1 MVRPF
6 FTNIRL
12 LILTIVLILGWG
24 LSSYQGLPRQE
35 DPELVARTAVVTTAF
50 PGASA
55 ERVEALVTTVLEEE
69 IAEIEEVDVL
79 SSTSRVGFSSVSV
92 ELVDAVEKAQPIWS
106 KVRDEM
112 DDAAARLPVGAAE
125 PELEETNMKAYTLLA
140 SLTWTL
146 PDAPNYAVLRR
157 YAEELAVIM
166 RGVEGTEEVEFF
178 GSPDEEILVEID
190 AAELVGVG
198 LSPQQLA
205 NQVSLSDAKVSAG
218 QLRSPDQTIAME
230 VESELETLEQI
241 RQIPVQTGDGQFT
254 RLSDIAS
261 VDRGV
266 RSPLTDQAIVSG
278 KPAVVVGVM
287 MKSGLRIDQWA
298 ADMRSEIEAFG
309 DRVPNGVSLDI
320 IFDQSGYVADRIS
333 VLLLNLLIGVAL
345 VIGVTLVS
353 MGWQSAITVGAALPL
368 SIFAVFG
375 WMSVFGVPI
384 HQMSVTGLIIAL
396 GLLIDNAIVVVDEVQ
411 MEMQHGEE
419 PLHAVTKTVTYLQV
433 PLFASTLTTV
443 MTFLPIYLLPG
454 GAGEF
459 VGSIALSV
467 ILSLISSLVISLT
480 VIAALAGRLLGNS
493 RQKYEQIVSRQQS
506 AGGQGSAPLPV
517 PAKPGIRD
525 LIVMTL
531 MQPGAW
537 WNDGISLPRLG
548 KPYRWSIGRV
558 VARPRLAIALSLSL
572 PLMGFILAQTL
583 DNQFFPL
590 LDRDQFHIEV
600 EFSSQSAIEQ
610 TKAKVM
616 QAREA
621 ILAHENVE
629 DVHWFVGESVPK
641 FYYNLTG
648 SRQNQPYYAQ
658 AMVQLKSEDGVG
670 ALVQD
675 LQGELDA
682 LLPAARVI
690 VQKFQQGPPFPAP
703 VEMRLYGPDLNEL
716 RRLGM
721 EVRAMMT
728 TIPDVIQVRDDLTE
742 GRPKLGLTVDN
753 EQVQQAGLN
762 NTAIAQQLAAYS
774 EGVTG
779 GAVLESTENLPVR
792 VRLTNRDRAS
802 LEALASL
809 DLRPD
814 QAQDRAF
821 RPTSALGEFN
831 LVPQLASIARRE
843 EQRVNTVQAFIT
855 TGVLPDTVLTAL
867 QAKLAA
873 ENFELPPGYRY
884 EFGGEYAERQTAVG
898 NLLLYAPILGLIMLT
913 ALVLSLGSFRQAGI
927 IAAVAVASI
936 GMALFSLKIFG
947 SLLGFMAIV
956 GTMGLVGIAINDS
969 IVVLSAFNEDPE
981 ASQGNPKAVQ
991 QVLIKCTR
999 HVVTTTVTTMTGFI
1013 PLLADGDPFWRPLA
1027 IAIAGGIGGSSLLAL
1042 YFVPAAYILL
1052 CGQRKRSD
1060 SSPPDSSADFS
1071 QRPMPFSCGACK
1083 TNV

>member
-6 FTNIRL
+6 FTNLRL
-12 LILTIVLILGWG
+12 LLLTIILILGWG

-35 DPELVARTAVVTTAF
+35 DPELVARTAIVTTAF

-79 SSTSRVGFSSVSV
+79 SSSSRVGFSSVSV
-92 ELVDAVEKAQPIWS
+92 ELVDAVENAQPIWS

-112 DDAAARLPVGAAE
+112 DDAASRFPAGAAE
-125 PELEETNMKAYTLLA
+125 PELEETNMKAYTILT
-140 SLTWTL
+140 SLTWNL
-146 PDAPNYAVLRR
+146 PDDPNYAVLRR

-178 GSPDEEILVEID
+178 GNPDEEILVEID

-198 LSPQQLA
+198 LTPQQLA

-218 QLRSPDQTIAME
+218 QLRSPDQNIAIE

-241 RQIPVQTGDGQFT
+241 RQIPVQTGAGQFT

-261 VDRGV
+261 VNRGV
-266 RSPLTDQAIVSG
+266 RYPLTDQAIVSG
-278 KPAVVVGVM
+278 QPAVVVGVM

-298 ADMRSEIEAFG
+298 AEMRSEIEAFR
-309 DRVPNGVSLDI
+309 DRVPDGVSLDI

-333 VLLLNLLIGVAL
+333 ALLLNLLIGVVL

-353 MGWQSAITVGAALPL
+353 MGWKSAIAVGAALPL

-375 WMSVFGVPI
+375 WMNVFGVPI

-411 MEMQHGEE
+411 MEMQHGED
-419 PLHAVTKTVTYLQV
+419 PLHAVTQTVKYLQV

-467 ILSLISSLVISLT
+467 ILSLVSSLAISLT
-480 VIAALAGRLLGNS
+480 VIAALAGRMLGNS
-493 RQKYEQIVSRQQS
+493 SDRYEEACQKPHKSWLDQ
-506 AGGQGSAPLPV
+506 L
-517 PAKPGIRD
+517 
-525 LIVMTL
+525 VML
-531 MQPGAW
+531 MMTPGAW
-537 WNDGISLPRLG
+537 WNDGLTLPRLG

-558 VARPRLAIALSLSL
+558 VARPRLAIALSLSV

-590 LDRDQFHIEV
+590 LDRDQFHVEV
-600 EFSSQSAIEQ
+600 EFSSQTAIEQ
-610 TKAKVM
+610 TEAKVM
-616 QAREA
+616 QARDA
-621 ILAHENVE
+621 IMAHENVE
-629 DVHWFVGESVPK
+629 DVHWSLGESVPK

-648 SRQNQPYYAQ
+648 GHESQSYYAQ
-658 AMVQLKSEDGVG
+658 AMVQLKSDDGVG
-670 ALVQD
+670 ELVQE

-682 LLPAARVI
+682 LLPSARVI
-690 VQKFQQGPPFPAP
+690 VQKFQQGPPFDAP
-703 VEMRLYGPDLNEL
+703 VEMRIYGPDLTEL

-721 EVRAMMT
+721 EVREMMT

-762 NTAIAQQLAAYS
+762 NTVIAQQLEAYS
-774 EGVTG
+774 EGITG
-779 GAVLESTENLPVR
+779 GAILESTENLPVR

-821 RPTSALGEFN
+821 RPASALGEFD

-843 EQRVNTVQAFIT
+843 EQRVNTVQAFLT
-855 TGVLPDTVLTAL
+855 SGVLPDTVLTAL
-867 QAKLAA
+867 QEKLET

-898 NLLLYAPILGLIMLT
+898 NLLLYVPILGLIMLT

-969 IVVLSAFNEDPE
+969 IVVLSAFNEDPK
-981 ASQGNPKAVQ
+981 ARKGDPKAVQ
-991 QVLIKCTR
+991 HVLIKCTR
-999 HVVTTTVTTMTGFI
+999 HVTTTTVTTMTGFI
-1013 PLLADGDPFWRPLA
+1013 PLLADGDPFWQPLA
-1027 IAIAGGIGGSSLLAL
+1027 IAIAGGIGGSSMLAL
-1042 YFVPAAYILL
+1042 YFVPAAYILM
-1052 CGQRKRSD
+1052 CGQRKKND
-1060 SSPPDSSADFS
+1060 SLPPDTLDKKS
-1071 QRPMPFSCGACK
+1071 QQLSFEHFL
-1083 TNV
+1083 V

>member
-12 LILTIVLILGWG
+12 LILTILLILGWG

-35 DPELVARTAVVTTAF
+35 DPELVSRSAIVTTSF

-55 ERVEALVTTVLEEE
+55 ERVEALVTTILEEE
-69 IAEIEEVDVL
+69 IAEIEEVDVI

-92 ELVDAVEKAQPIWS
+92 ELVDAVENAQPIWS
-106 KVRDEM
+106 KVRSEM
-112 DDAAARLPVGAAE
+112 DDAATRFPAGAAE
-125 PELEETNMKAYTLLA
+125 PELNETNMKAYTIIT
-140 SLTWTL
+140 SLTWNL
-146 PDAPNYAVLRR
+146 PGAPNYAVLRR
-157 YAEELAVIM
+157 YAEELAVVM
-166 RGVEGTEEVEFF
+166 RSVDGTEEVEFF
-178 GSPDEEILVEID
+178 GSPNEEILVEID
-190 AAELVGVG
+190 AANLVGVG

-205 NQVSLSDAKVSAG
+205 NQISLSDAKVSAG
-218 QLRSPDQTIAME
+218 QLRSPDQNIAME

-241 RQIPVQTGDGQFT
+241 RQIPIQSGDGQFT
-254 RLSDIAS
+254 RLSDIAR

-266 RSPLTDQAIVSG
+266 RYPLTDQAIVSG

-298 ADMRSEIEAFG
+298 ADMRSEIETFS
-309 DRVPNGVSLDI
+309 DRIPEGVSLDM
-320 IFDQSGYVADRIS
+320 IFDQSDYVANRIS
-333 VLLLNLLIGVAL
+333 ALLLNLLIGVVL
-345 VIGVTLVS
+345 VVGVTLVS
-353 MGWQSAITVGAALPL
+353 MGWRSAITVGAALPL

-396 GLLIDNAIVVVDEVQ
+396 GLLIDNAIVVVDEIQ

-419 PLHAVTKTVTYLQV
+419 PLQAVNKTVKYLQV

-454 GAGEF
+454 AAGEF
-459 VGSIALSV
+459 VGSISLSV

-480 VIAALAGRLLGNS
+480 VIAALAGRMLGNS
-493 RQKYEQIVSRQQS
+493 SDRYEEARQKSQ
-506 AGGQGSAPLPV
+506 
-517 PAKPGIRD
+517 KTWRD
-525 LIVMTL
+525 RLVMIL
-531 MQPGAW
+531 MKPGAW
-537 WNDGISLPRLG
+537 WSDGLTLPRLG
-548 KPYRWSIGRV
+548 RPYRWSIGRV
-558 VARPRLAIALSLSL
+558 VARPRLAIALSLSI
-572 PLMGFILAQTL
+572 PLLGFILSQTL
-583 DNQFFPL
+583 ANQFFPL
-590 LDRDQFHIEV
+590 LDRDQFHVEV
-600 EFSSQSAIEQ
+600 EFSSLTAIEQ
-610 TKAKVM
+610 TERQVM
-616 QAREA
+616 EAREV
-621 ILAHENVE
+621 ILAHDNVA
-629 DVHWFVGESVPK
+629 DVHWFIGESVPK

-648 SRQNQPYYAQ
+648 GRENQSYYAQ
-658 AMVQLKSEDGVG
+658 AMVQLKSDDGVET
-670 ALVQD
+670 LVRD
-675 LQGELDA
+675 LQKELGA
-682 LLPAARVI
+682 LLPSARVI
-690 VQKFQQGPPFPAP
+690 VQKFQQGPPFSAP
-703 VEMRLYGPDLNEL
+703 VEMRIYGSDLNEL
-716 RRLGM
+716 RRIGM
-721 EVRAMMT
+721 EVRSLMT

-742 GRPKLGLTVDN
+742 GRPKLGLFVDN

-762 NTAIAQQLAAYS
+762 NTEVAQQLAAYS

-779 GAVLESTENLPVR
+779 GAILESTENLPVR
-792 VRLTNRDRAS
+792 VRLTNADRAS
-802 LEALASL
+802 LQALTSL

-821 RPTSALGEFN
+821 RPTSALGEFD
-831 LVPQLASIARRE
+831 LVPELASIARRE

-855 TGVLPDTVLTAL
+855 SGVLPDTVLTAL
-867 QAKLAA
+867 QEKLAA

-898 NLLLYAPILGLIMLT
+898 NLLLYVPILGLIMIT

-927 IAAVAVASI
+927 IAAVAVGSI

-981 ASQGNPKAVQ
+981 ARTGNPKAVQ
-991 QVLIKCTR
+991 HVLIKCTR
-999 HVVTTTVTTMTGFI
+999 HVVTTTVTTITGFI

-1027 IAIAGGIGGSSLLAL
+1027 VAIAGGIGGASMLAL

-1052 CGQRKRSD
+1052 CGQRKKSD
-1060 SSPPDSSADFS
+1060 SSSP
-1071 QRPMPFSCGACK
+1071 
-1083 TNV
+1083 NVPAEKPEQLSLV

>member
-12 LILTIVLILGWG
+12 LILTILLILGWG
-24 LSSYQGLPRQE
+24 LSTYQGLPRQE
-35 DPELVARTAVVTTAF
+35 DPELVARTAIVTTAL

-69 IAEIEEVDVL
+69 IAEIEEVDVI

-92 ELVDAVEKAQPIWS
+92 ELVDAVENAQPIWS

-112 DDAAARLPVGAAE
+112 DDAASQFPAGAAE
-125 PELEETNMKAYTLLA
+125 PELEETNMKAYTLLT
-140 SLTWTL
+140 SLTWNL
-146 PDAPNYAVLRR
+146 PNEPNYAVLRR

-198 LSPQQLA
+198 LTPQQLA

-254 RLSDIAS
+254 RLTDIAS

-266 RSPLTDQAIVSG
+266 RYPLTDQAIVSG
-278 KPAVVVGVM
+278 QPAVVVGVM

-298 ADMRSEIEAFG
+298 ATMHEEIDAFR
-309 DRVPNGVSLDI
+309 DRVPEGVSLDI

-333 VLLLNLLIGVAL
+333 TLLLNLFIGVVL
-345 VIGVTLVS
+345 VVGVTLVS
-353 MGWQSAITVGAALPL
+353 MGWKSAIAVGAALPL

-411 MEMQHGEE
+411 MEMQHGEA
-419 PLHAVTKTVTYLQV
+419 PLHAVTKTVKYLQV

-467 ILSLISSLVISLT
+467 ILSLISSLFISLT
-480 VIAALAGRLLGNS
+480 VIAALAGRMLGNS
-493 RQKYEQIVSRQQS
+493 RHKYEQVVARQQS
-506 AGGQGSAPLPV
+506 VEARNSAPPT
-517 PAKPGIRD
+517 GIRD
-525 LIVMTL
+525 GLVMTL
-531 MQPGAW
+531 MKPGVW
-537 WNDGISLPRLG
+537 WNDGLTLPRLG

-558 VARPRLAIALSLSL
+558 VARPRLAIALSLSI
-572 PLMGFILAQTL
+572 PLLGFILSQTL
-583 DNQFFPL
+583 ANQFFPL
-590 LDRDQFHIEV
+590 LDRDQFHVEL
-600 EFSSQSAIEQ
+600 EFSSQTSIAQ
-610 TKAKVM
+610 TETQVM

-621 ILAHENVE
+621 ILAHENVA
-629 DVHWFVGESVPK
+629 DVHWSLGESIPK

-648 SRQNQPYYAQ
+648 GRESQSYYAQ
-658 AMVQLKSEDGVG
+658 AMVQLKSDEGVG
-670 ALVQD
+670 ELVQA
-675 LQGELDA
+675 LQGELGA
-682 LLPAARVI
+682 LLPSARVI
-690 VQKFQQGPPFPAP
+690 VQKFQQGPPFDAP
-703 VEMRLYGPDLNEL
+703 VEMRIYGPDLNEL
-716 RRLGM
+716 RRLGI
-721 EVRAMMT
+721 EVREMLT

-762 NTAIAQQLAAYS
+762 NTAIAQQLQAYS

-779 GAVLESTENLPVR
+779 GAILESTENLPVR
-792 VRLTNRDRAS
+792 VRLTNSDRAS
-802 LEALASL
+802 LQALASL

-821 RPTSALGEFN
+821 RPTSALGEFD

-867 QAKLAA
+867 QAKLEA

-884 EFGGEYAERQTAVG
+884 EFGGEFAERQTAVG
-898 NLLLYAPILGLIMLT
+898 NLLLYVPILGLIMLT

-936 GMALFSLKIFG
+936 GMALFALKIFG

-981 ASQGNPKAVQ
+981 ASTGDPKAVQ
-991 QVLIKCTR
+991 HVLIKCTR
-999 HVVTTTVTTMTGFI
+999 HVVTTTVTTITGFI

-1027 IAIAGGIGGSSLLAL
+1027 IAIAGGIGGSSMLAL

-1052 CGQRKRSD
+1052 CGQRKKSD
-1060 SSPPDSSADFS
+1060 SLPPNSSAEEPKQLSLENFL
-1071 QRPMPFSCGACK
+1071 
-1083 TNV
+1083 V

>member
-12 LILTIVLILGWG
+12 LILTIILILGWG
-24 LSSYQGLPRQE
+24 ISAYQGLPRQE
-35 DPELVARTAVVTTAF
+35 DPELVARTAIATTAF

-69 IAEIEEVDVL
+69 IAEIEEVDVI

-92 ELVDAVEKAQPIWS
+92 ELVDAVENAQPIWS

-112 DDAAARLPVGAAE
+112 DDAAAQFPAGAAQ
-125 PELEETNMKAYTLLA
+125 PELEETNMKAYTILT
-140 SLTWTL
+140 SLTWNL
-146 PDAPNYAVLRR
+146 PNEPNYAVLRR

-166 RGVEGTEEVEFF
+166 RGVDGTEEVEFF

-198 LSPQQLA
+198 LTPQQLA

-218 QLRSPDQTIAME
+218 QLRSRDQNIAME

-266 RSPLTDQAIVSG
+266 RYPLTDQAIVSG
-278 KPAVVVGVM
+278 KPAIIVGVM

-298 ADMRSEIEAFG
+298 AEMRSAIETFG
-309 DRVPNGVSLDI
+309 DRIPNGVSLDI

-333 VLLLNLLIGVAL
+333 ALLMNLLIGVVL

-353 MGWQSAITVGAALPL
+353 MGWKSAIAVGAALPL

-411 MEMQHGEE
+411 MEMQHGED
-419 PLHAVTKTVTYLQV
+419 PLHAVTKTVKYLQV

-467 ILSLISSLVISLT
+467 ILSLISSLAISLT
-480 VIAALAGRLLGNS
+480 VIAALAGRMLGNS
-493 RQKYEQIVSRQQS
+493 SDRYEEARQKHR
-506 AGGQGSAPLPV
+506 
-517 PAKPGIRD
+517 KTWRD
-525 LIVMTL
+525 ELVMML
-531 MQPGAW
+531 MKPGAW

-548 KPYRWSIGRV
+548 RPYRWSIGRV
-558 VARPRLAIALSLSL
+558 VARPRLAIALSLTI
-572 PLMGFILAQTL
+572 PLLGFILSQTL

-590 LDRDQFHIEV
+590 LDRDQFHVEV
-600 EFSSQSAIEQ
+600 EFSSQTAIEQ
-610 TKAKVM
+610 TEAKAM

-621 ILAHENVE
+621 IMAHENVE
-629 DVHWFVGESVPK
+629 DVHWSVGESIPK

-648 SRQNQPYYAQ
+648 GRESQSYYSQ
-658 AMVQLKSEDGVG
+658 AMVQLKSDNDVG
-670 ALVQD
+670 ELVQE
-675 LQGELDA
+675 LQSELDA
-682 LLPAARVI
+682 LLPSARVI
-690 VQKFQQGPPFPAP
+690 VQKFQQGPPFDAP
-703 VEMRLYGPDLNEL
+703 VEMRIYGSDLNEL

-721 EVRAMMT
+721 EVREMMT

-753 EQVQQAGLN
+753 EQVQQAGLD

-779 GAVLESTENLPVR
+779 GAILESTENLPVR
-792 VRLTNRDRAS
+792 VRLKNSDRAS

-809 DLRPD
+809 NLRPD

-821 RPTSALGEFN
+821 RPTSALGEFD

-867 QAKLAA
+867 QEKLEA

-898 NLLLYAPILGLIMLT
+898 NLLLYVPILGLIMLT

-927 IAAVAVASI
+927 IAGVAVASI

-969 IVVLSAFNEDPE
+969 IVVLSAFNEDPD
-981 ASQGNPKAVQ
+981 ASQGDPKAVQ
-991 QVLIKCTR
+991 HVLIKCTR
-999 HVVTTTVTTMTGFI
+999 HVATTTVTTMTGFI

-1042 YFVPAAYILL
+1042 YFVPAVYVLIK
-1052 CGQRKRSD
+1052 RKPSRPKPQHPVNTSEPH
-1060 SSPPDSSADFS
+1060 SLEHSP
-1071 QRPMPFSCGACK
+1071 
-1083 TNV
+1083 V